1 MSSAIL
7 GTGVVVGQDPSFEYP
22 AIQPTS
28 KSSSTTITCPE
39 EQAKRVTVRFKQA
52 SVEEVLDWLGN
63 QGVNFVTVGI
73 PKGTK
78 IDLNVS
84 DMPVDKVVQVIATT
98 LGGAFE
104 KQGDT
109 YIFQKGAH
117 NAFGVAPALA
127 AAPGTYQVITPA
139 QLADVKIGKMPEFK
153 YFAPEGTQFR
163 EIPGMAFY
171 IGQRHSSDHE
181 GRDFHEQMLKEFGID
196 TSFMKQMHEEMQ
208 KSDGRKLTPEQRKKL
223 ESMEKE
229 MHKRFG
235 PGSDFEK
242 RMRVFGEQKAK
253 EMQKRFGPGSDF
265 EREMKAFGEQRKMS
279 PEMAKEMEQR
289 AKEMQKL
296 LGPGSDFERQMKAFG
311 EQRSKMSPEIA
322 KEMEQRAKE
331 MQKLLGPGSDFERQM
346 RAFGEQR
353 SKMTPEMAKEMEKR
367 AKEMELRFGK
377 YSDFAKQME
386 KRAKEME
393 QRFGKDSDFS
403 KEMKAFKIENGKMR
417 ELTAKEREA
426 MMKDLQIRMKDL
438 KEFSMPALPKIADL
452 PVLPRNSVKGQGTPQ
467 IPALPAVPARV
478 LGRGDISELAKS
490 LTPAQREK
498 NKSQG
503 FLYWSDL
510 NKEQQAKLG
519 ASTWSG
525 NWIITY
531 SRDGESFTIK
541 SDPKK

>member
-1 MSSAIL
+1 MDIKTILGLSSAIL

-28 KSSSTTITCPE
+28 NSSSTTITCPE

-63 QGVNFVTVGI
+63 QGVNFVTLGI

-78 IDLNVS
+78 IDLNVT

-117 NAFGVAPALA
+117 NAFGVAPVSA
-127 AAPGTYQVITPA
+127 AVPGTYQVITPA

-163 EIPGMAFY
+163 EIPGMAYF

-196 TSFMKQMHEEMQ
+196 TTFMKQMHEEMQ
-208 KSDGRKLTPEQRKKL
+208 KANGRKLTPEQRKKL

-229 MHKRFG
+229 MQKRFG

-242 RMRVFGEQKAK
+242 RMRVFGEQQAK
-253 EMQKRFGPGSDF
+253 EMQKRFGPGSNF
-265 EREMKAFGEQRKMS
+265 ERQMKAFGEQRKMS
-279 PEMAKEMEQR
+279 PEMAKEME
-289 AKEMQKL
+289 L
-296 LGPGSDFERQMKAFG
+296 
-311 EQRSKMSPEIA
+311 
-322 KEMEQRAKE
+322 RAKE

-346 RAFGEQR
+346 RALGEQR
-353 SKMTPEMAKEMEKR
+353 KMSPEMAKEMELRAKEMQKRFGPGSDFERQMKALGEQRAKMSPEMGKEMEKR
-367 AKEMELRFGK
+367 AKEME
-377 YSDFAKQME
+377 M
-386 KRAKEME
+386 
-393 QRFGKDSDFS
+393 RFGKDSDFA
-403 KEMKAFKIENGKMR
+403 KEMKAFKMENGKMR

-426 MMKDLQIRMKDL
+426 MMKDLEIRMKDL
-438 KEFSMPALPKIADL
+438 KDFSMPALPKMPDL
-452 PVLPRNSVKGQGTPQ
+452 PKTWVKGQATPP
-467 IPALPAVPARV
+467 IPAIPAVPARV
-478 LGRGDISELAKS
+478 LGRGDISEIAKT

-510 NKEQQAKLG
+510 TKEQQAKLG

-525 NWIITY
+525 NWTITY